1 MFNIYAIN
9 PLMGDMLTGHS
20 GYAYPSHINFTTK
33 VKGHNYAFGR
43 RGTTISF
50 NIYKYFLK

>member
-1 MFNIYAIN
+1 
-9 PLMGDMLTGHS
+9 MGDMLTGHS